1 MRSYG
6 ISGKQLIEPSK
17 IPRAHNDQ
25 KFCLAHFCDNHGPTT
40 ILCTQAQPDRCSTCD
55 TVAHHMRKGSEVG
68 TPQAQASSVKGKE
81 NEKINI
87 ASPLNPSKPTDDAR
101 ALNKSTTRRPRVD
114 ESFDFAEVHDSH
126 TATTSPSE
134 PPKEA
139 GKRAPTLLSGKAY
152 LAKLNEALKL
162 VDEQD
167 LLPPDSPLENIVDNM
182 ASEPVRKEQRAS
194 TAEEKEHR
202 ETTAYDNEKT
212 SPKELIPDSQR
223 QPGQDNGTVPAQ
235 RFQSQSCGTSFNNLS
250 SGKEREEVDASRSFP
265 EIKPTRGSGRRRNKD
280 ALVSDHVRRS
290 SFDDGEC
297 TNCAMTLPNSL
308 ADSFGSLPRSPP
320 PSGPSSGASTPTYR
334 SRVPFKVFEDPE
346 SGYCSAEE
354 RTPDKTPDASPSK
367 SLENRPGSFLPNRS
381 TLVPPASYASTQSTT
396 STRSSTKGVG
406 FTPTFGIPKSLASHE
421 HMLTYT
427 STHRPLSKEVFSLL
441 RNAVVRTLSGEQ
453 LPKGLTSGRLFFG
466 SKADGYCIAFTFRLP
481 DRFAR
486 GGKRGY
492 ALIALAGK
500 DSPLLSHVVSKI
512 WMRFE
517 MIAEWLTQKV
527 EFEASLSDPAPAP
540 GLASASYTYLPS
552 PNVVEFLPERP
563 KPPALKSTA
572 GHERAKSVGAGAGVG
587 GGVHASGGG
596 EEADEEDK
604 PLEMP
609 PLARSVT
616 PTPQHPSSAITTAQS
631 RSPARFTTPR
641 SSSSLLTAQPQRT
654 SAFQSQRTP
663 QHLPLTGGSAP
674 TFDRGLGGVGLGLGG
689 SGSGQ
694 PSGGLSSRGAFGAG
708 RSAGGGFDVRTAV
721 PELRGRGL
729 PEMTGDEQVFA
740 KVHARFV
747 GCSAEVGVG
756 A

>member
-1 MRSYG
+1 M
-6 ISGKQLIEPSK
+6 
-17 IPRAHNDQ
+17 
-25 KFCLAHFCDNHGPTT
+25 
-40 ILCTQAQPDRCSTCD
+40 
-55 TVAHHMRKGSEVG
+55 
-68 TPQAQASSVKGKE
+68 
-81 NEKINI
+81 NI
-87 ASPLNPSKPTDDAR
+87 TNPLSPPKPTDDVLAP
-101 ALNKSTTRRPRVD
+101 NKPTTRRPKVD

-134 PPKEA
+134 APKEA

-167 LLPPDSPLENIVDNM
+167 MLPPDSPLQNIIDNA
-182 ASEPVRKEQRAS
+182 ASDSVTSERRTSATGR
-194 TAEEKEHR
+194 TAPEEATVH
-202 ETTAYDNEKT
+202 DNQMVT
-212 SPKELIPDSQR
+212 PKELIGESQR
-223 QPGQDNGTVPAQ
+223 QPGEDNGIVPPK
-235 RFQSQSCGTSFNNLS
+235 RFQSQSCGTSFDRLS
-250 SGKEREEVDASRSFP
+250 SDKERQEVDASRSFP
-265 EIKPTRGSGRRRNKD
+265 ESKPIRGSGRRRNKD
-280 ALVSDHVRRS
+280 TSASQHLRQS

-297 TNCAMTLPNSL
+297 TNCAMTLPNFHS
-308 ADSFGSLPRSPP
+308 DDFGSLPRSPP

-334 SRVPFKVFEDPE
+334 SRVPFQIFDDPE

-354 RTPDKTPDASPSK
+354 RTPDASPSK
-367 SLENRPGSFLPNRS
+367 SSENRPASFLPSRS

-396 STRSSTKGVG
+396 STGSSTKRVA
-406 FTPTFGIPKSLASHE
+406 FTPTLGVPRSLASHE

-500 DSPLLSHVVSKI
+500 ESPLLSHVVSKI

-527 EFEASLSDPAPAP
+527 EFEASLSDPALAP
-540 GLASASYTYLPS
+540 ASASYTYLPN
-552 PNVVEFLPERP
+552 PHNDVEFLPERP
-563 KPPALKSTA
+563 KARASTITA
-572 GHERAKSVGAGAGVG
+572 GHERAKSVGTGVVG
-587 GGVHASGGG
+587 GVAGG
-596 EEADEEDK
+596 EEPDEDDK

-609 PLARSVT
+609 PLARSLT
-616 PTPQHPSSAITTAQS
+616 PTPHHPGSSTRTTIAAPPPH
-631 RSPARFTTPR
+631 RSAYSATPR
-641 SSSSLLTAQPQRT
+641 SSASLLTAPPQRT
-654 SAFQSQRTP
+654 SAFQSHRTP
-663 QHLPLTGGSAP
+663 HDPSSTASTSTLE
-674 TFDRGLGGVGLGLGG
+674 RGNGGLGLGIGG

-694 PSGGLSSRGAFGAG
+694 LSGGLHGRGAFGAG
-708 RSAGGGFDVRTAV
+708 RSAGGFDVRTA